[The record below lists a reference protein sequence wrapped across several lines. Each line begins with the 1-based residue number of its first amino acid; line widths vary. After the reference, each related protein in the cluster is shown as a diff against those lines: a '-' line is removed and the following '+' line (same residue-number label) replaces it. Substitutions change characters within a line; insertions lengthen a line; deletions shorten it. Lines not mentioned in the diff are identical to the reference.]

1 MFEVFVGIMLSLFL
15 IVIGLLG
22 IFMVYKET
30 IKMLKDVTNR
40 KNINNSYSCKII
52 KIDYFCNSIISFLL
66 GCVFI
71 YFFIVYL

>member
-1 MFEVFVGIMLSLFL
+1 MNEVFVGIMLSICL

-52 KIDYFCNSIISFLL
+52 KIDYFCVTTVSL
-66 GCVFI
+66 
-71 YFFIVYL
+71 